1 MRILP
6 VVVVAFLSAAS
17 RNENHVDAFHHSP
30 LPILQK
36 RSTTTTTRTTR
47 LYNWKPKLENW
58 KVLPEGKIRGVISGH
73 PVIPDGDTV
82 TTSPILDLEQ
92 ATTDKLVNTNSGSQ
106 YVLGNPQGTQVIQK
120 LRGTRQIKG
129 TRTIGHKAVT
139 TTTPRSITGASAV
152 AVVGSL

>member
-1 MRILP
+1 MMRILP
-6 VVVVAFLSAAS
+6 VVVVAFLSAQ
-17 RNENHVDAFHHSP
+17 NHVDAFQNSP

-36 RSTTTTTRTTR
+36 RSSTTRTRTTTR
-47 LYNWKPKLENW
+47 LYDWKPQLSNW

-82 TTSPILDLEQ
+82 TTSPILDPES

-106 YVLGNPQGTQVIQK
+106 YVLKNPQGTQVVQK

-129 TRTIGHKAVT
+129 TQKIGNKAVT
-139 TTTPRSITGASAV
+139 PKTPSSLTGASAV